1 MIRILIEDLIA
12 NPELL
17 KQFSS
22 DMLNG
27 AVAII
32 PTDTLYGFAV
42 AAHNP
47 AAVKRLYQIK
57 NRCTKKPFILLLPDI
72 KSFKTLGIST
82 DSKTE
87 KLISQHW
94 PGALT
99 AIFARPESH
108 KISAF
113 NFPTLGIRIPAH
125 AALNQLMASC
135 ESWFLTT
142 SANRS
147 CGPSHFDP
155 EEVAKEFCSEAD
167 WFVDGG
173 TLSDTLP
180 STIIDLSGKEL
191 KILRQGTVKIK
202 TQL

>member
-1 MIRILIEDLIA
+1 MIRIPIEKLIS
-12 NPELL
+12 NPALV

-22 DMLNG
+22 DMARG

-42 AAHNP
+42 AAHHH
-47 AAVKRLYQIK
+47 AAVEKLYQIK
-57 NRCTKKPFILLLPDI
+57 NRCARKPFILFLPDI
-72 KSFKTLGIST
+72 KSFAALDIAT
-82 DSKTE
+82 DSKTAE
-87 KLISQHW
+87 LITKHW

-108 KISAF
+108 RISAF
-113 NFPTLGIRIPAH
+113 NFPTLGIRVPAH

-147 CGPSHFDP
+147 GSPSHTDP
-155 EEVAKEFCSEAD
+155 EIIAKEFCHEAD
-167 WFVDGG
+167 WFIDGG
-173 TLSDTLP
+173 KLSDTLP
-180 STIIDLSGKEL
+180 STIIDLSDGEL

-202 TQL
+202 T